1 VPRPDKVTQTYK
13 YDLAAETYSAS
24 YADPQ
29 AVASRQ
35 LDLIQRWGAAV
46 SRGASILEIGCA
58 DDFVTEHLV
67 RAGFRVAALDF
78 SPRMVEVAARRL
90 RAAGLEATLL
100 VADVDD
106 FDPPGI
112 FDVTAAFMCSFF
124 TLSARPR
131 EALHRFARAT
141 RHKLLVDL
149 DPRRTEVPKAQ
160 EEVRATGLSS
170 VQWRGFFVPQ
180 RIRVGKPGLAL
191 LEMVERVPV
200 ARDALLRRKF
210 TVVVKGER

>member
-1 VPRPDKVTQTYK
+1 MPRPDKVTQTYK

-46 SRGASILEIGCA
+46 PRGASILEIGCA

-112 FDVTAAFMCSFF
+112 FDVTAA
-124 TLSARPR
+124 
-131 EALHRFARAT
+131 
-141 RHKLLVDL
+141 
-149 DPRRTEVPKAQ
+149 
-160 EEVRATGLSS
+160 
-170 VQWRGFFVPQ
+170 
-180 RIRVGKPGLAL
+180 
-191 LEMVERVPV
+191 
-200 ARDALLRRKF
+200 
-210 TVVVKGER
+210 